1 MKLALTFTNRY
12 IFNIGKLMI
21 MLLMGLIKMSCNPPS
36 GMAGYSPEKEWVDS
50 LLSVMT
56 LEEKI
61 GQLNLVGR
69 DGNLDSATRIGP
81 DKAEAIRQGHIGSLI
96 GVVGAGFNREVQRIA
111 VEESRLGIPLLFA
124 RDVIHGYKTLTP
136 VPLAEAASWDL
147 EAIEKSARIAAI
159 EASASGINWTY
170 APMVDISRDPR
181 WGRVMEGA
189 GEDPWY
195 GSVVAAARVKGFQ
208 GDDLSLNNTILACAK
223 HFTGYGSPMAGRE
236 YSITDISMRELY
248 EVHLPPF
255 EATLDAGV
263 GTYMTSFTEVNAIPA
278 TVSRFL
284 LTGILR
290 EQWGFDGFVV
300 TDWSTIT
307 QLMEHGVAA
316 DSASGAAA
324 SLKAGVD
331 MDMGSEAFVT
341 YLKSLVD
348 EQRVSEADID
358 VAVKRILLAKYRLG
372 LFEDPYRYTDPEREK
387 REVLT
392 PDNREAARDMA
403 RKSMVLLKNEGGLL
417 PLSKSPSTIA
427 VIGPMADDNRA
438 LMGRW
443 KAEGDKNDVT
453 TLVQGIKNKVPDTRI
468 LTAKGADFE
477 SDDRSGFQQALS
489 VARQAEV
496 IVLAIGESHKH
507 SGEASTRASI
517 DIPGVQLELVQEIYK
532 SGKPMV
538 VVLFNGRP
546 LTINWLKDNV
556 PTILE
561 AWIPGT
567 EGGNAIA
574 DVLFGDYNPSG
585 KLPMTF
591 PYAVGQVPIFYGYK
605 NTGRPDDGSGSRW
618 VSGYYDIPNEPL
630 YPFGYGLSYTTF
642 EYSDL
647 KIQNT
652 TITGDDTLKFEMK
665 VTNTGKMKG
674 EEVIQVYTRD
684 LLASVTRPVKELKRF
699 RKIMLE
705 PGETRVVGFS
715 LTAADLALL
724 NEDLVWVTE
733 PGEFQLMI
741 GSSSSDI
748 RLNGKFEWLE

>member
-1 MKLALTFTNRY
+1 MTLNNKTTFVLFFVLIVLSTLAGCTSDRQEVVKPF
-12 IFNIGKLMI
+12 KDQ
-21 MLLMGLIKMSCNPPS
+21 
-36 GMAGYSPEKEWVDS
+36 VDS
-50 LLSVMT
+50 LLAVMT

-81 DKAEAIRQGHIGSLI
+81 DKAEAIRKGHIGSLI

-147 EAIEKSARIAAI
+147 GAIEKSARMAAF

-170 APMVDISRDPR
+170 APMVDVSRDPR

-189 GEDPWY
+189 GEDPYY
-195 GSVVAAARVKGFQ
+195 GSLVAAARVRGFQ
-208 GDDLSLNNTILACAK
+208 GNDLNLNNTILACAK
-223 HFTGYGSPMAGRE
+223 HFAGYGSPMAGRE

-255 EATLDAGV
+255 KAAFEAGV
-263 GTYMTSFTEVNAIPA
+263 GTYMTSFTEINAIPA

-290 EQWGFDGFVV
+290 ERWGFDGFVV

-307 QLMEHGVAA
+307 QLMEHGVVA
-316 DSASGAAA
+316 DSASGAAV

-331 MDMGSEAFVT
+331 MDMGSLAFVN
-341 YLKSLVD
+341 YLKSQVD
-348 EQRVSEADID
+348 EKRVTEADID
-358 VAVKRILLAKYRLG
+358 TAVRRILLAKYRLG
-372 LFEDPYRYTDPEREK
+372 LFEDPYRYADPEREK

-392 PDNREAARDMA
+392 SENRELARDIA
-403 RKSMVLLKNEGGLL
+403 RKSMVLLKNEGQLL
-417 PLSKSPSTIA
+417 PLSKSLKTIA
-427 VIGPMADDNRA
+427 VIGPLADDKRA
-438 LMGRW
+438 FMGRW
-443 KAEGDKNDVT
+443 KAEGNKGGVI
-453 TLVQGIKNKVPDTRI
+453 TLVRGIKNKLPDANVLFAR
-468 LTAKGADFE
+468 GADFE
-477 SDDRSGFQQALS
+477 SDDRSGFQEALA
-489 VARQAEV
+489 VARQAEAV
-496 IVLAIGESHKH
+496 ILAVGESQRH

-517 DIPGVQLELVQEIYK
+517 DIPGVQLELVQKIHALD
-532 SGKPMV
+532 KPV
-538 VVLFNGRP
+538 VVLLFNGRP
-546 LTINWLKDNV
+546 LTINWLKDNI
-556 PTILE
+556 PAILE

-574 DVLFGDYNPSG
+574 DVVFGDYNPSG

-591 PYAVGQVPIFYGYK
+591 PHSVGQIPVFYSYK

-642 EYSDL
+642 EYFDL
-647 KIQNT
+647 QLGKPKIEM
-652 TITGDDTLKFEMK
+652 DDTIRVRMK
-665 VTNTGKMKG
+665 IRNTGPVKG
-674 EEVIQVYTRD
+674 EEVIQLYIRD
-684 LLASVTRPVKELKRF
+684 LLASVTRPVKELKGF
-699 RKIMLE
+699 KKVMLE
-705 PGETRVVGFS
+705 PGESKTIKFQLS
-715 LTAADLALL
+715 ANDLMLL
-724 NEDLVWVTE
+724 NEELKWITE

-748 RLNGKFEWLE
+748 RLEGKFELFQ